1 MIPVK
6 NILRIAVARP
16 FYSLLDY
23 QCPDGVEVQIGCR
36 VRVPLGHSVSLG
48 IIVEITDKSAFKK
61 LRSIQKVLDK
71 TPVFEENSLKL
82 LYWASRYYHHPIGS
96 VIFNAIPS
104 LLRKGKALP
113 FMTVWKVNGALLDQ
127 ADELLKRAHKQ
138 RLVWEFML
146 KFASNDWLSE
156 PLIEQGLKSNGVIN
170 WRSLVNELKKKQLLI
185 AQQVA
190 AKLPTSLIIPA
201 IEPSTKKVF
210 VLTQEQQEVL
220 AQLALIYQ
228 ADKIKPTLLHGITGS
243 GKTEIY
249 LRTIEPILNVGQQVL
264 ILVPEIGLTSQ
275 LFRRFQRYFPQ
286 YAMALLHSGLS
297 DSERSLVWQGA
308 KNNEIKIVIGTR
320 SAVFAPLGNLGII
333 VVDEE
338 HDDSFKQQHKFRYH
352 GRDLAVKRAYDL
364 NIPIILGSAT
374 PALES
379 LQNVERERYH
389 YLRLN
394 SRPGTRTR
402 PDILVQDI
410 RNMRLEAGIS
420 ALLLEEIEQH
430 LSADNQVMLFLNRR
444 GFSPVLYCPACGW
457 HAICQS
463 CDTHMTYHAG
473 IKKVICHHC
482 EYQEHTSTTCPDC
495 HHSGI
500 TTLGQGTERI
510 EHVLQS
516 HFPAIPVVR
525 IDRDTTSRKGALD
538 SKLAI
543 VRQGKPV
550 ILVGTQM
557 LTKGHDFPKLTL
569 VGILDIDQSL
579 LSIDYRAQEQLAQQ
593 IVQVS
598 GRAGRG
604 ESKGRVI
611 LQTSQPEHPLLIN
624 LLGKGYLNIAKQL
637 LSERQRWNYPPFG
650 FQALIRVSAT
660 DKASGLVFLQ
670 QLSDDLSLW
679 DCQNAGVALWGPA
692 SSPMEK
698 RANRYRSQLL
708 MSSSNRVVLHQF
720 LSQAIGKLQVYKK
733 SGNIRW
739 SVDVDPLNML

>member
-1 MIPVK
+1 MTRVK

-23 QCPDGVEVQIGCR
+23 QCPDGVEVQIGSR
-36 VRVPLGHSVSLG
+36 VCVPLGHSVSLG
-48 IIVEITDKSAFKK
+48 IIVEITDKSKFKK
-61 LRSIQKVLDK
+61 LRSIKKVLDK
-71 TPVFEENSLKL
+71 TPVLEENSLKL
-82 LYWASRYYHHPIGS
+82 LHWASRYYHYPVGS
-96 VIFNAIPS
+96 VIFNAIPR

-113 FMTVWKVNGALLDQ
+113 SMTVWKVNGLLLDQ
-127 ADELLKRAHKQ
+127 ADELLKHAPKQ

-156 PLIEQGLKSNGVIN
+156 QHIQQGLKLSGVIN
-170 WRSLVNELKKKQLLI
+170 WRSFLNELKKKQLLI
-185 AQQVA
+185 NQKVEI
-190 AKLPTSLIIPA
+190 KLTTSSSIPA
-201 IEPSTKKVF
+201 IGLTKKKAL

-220 AQLALIYQ
+220 AQLALIYE
-228 ADKIKPTLLHGITGS
+228 AEKIKPTLLHGITGS

-249 LRTIEPILNVGQQVL
+249 LRTVEPILKAGQQVL

-286 YAMALLHSGLS
+286 YTISLLHSALS
-297 DSERSLVWQGA
+297 DGERSFVWQGV

-320 SAVFAPLGNLGII
+320 SAVFAPLSNLGII

-338 HDDSFKQQHKFRYH
+338 HDDSFKQQQKFCYH

-364 NIPIILGSAT
+364 NIPIVLGSAT

-379 LQNVERERYH
+379 LQNVERELYH

-394 SRPGTRTR
+394 RRPGTRTR

-410 RNMRLEAGIS
+410 RNLRLEAGIS
-420 ALLLEEIEQH
+420 AFLLEEIEQH
-430 LSADNQVMLFLNRR
+430 LGAGNQVMLFLNRR

-473 IKKVICHHC
+473 INKIICHHC
-482 EYQEHTSTTCPDC
+482 EYEEYTSTNCPDC
-495 HHSGI
+495 HQSGI

-510 EHVLQS
+510 ENVLQS
-516 HFPAIPVVR
+516 HFPTVAVVR

-557 LTKGHDFPKLTL
+557 LTKGYDFPKLTL

-650 FQALIRVSAT
+650 FQVLIRVTAI
-660 DKASGLVFLQ
+660 DKADGLVFLQ

-698 RANRYRSQLL
+698 RANRYRFQLL
-708 MSSSNRVVLHQF
+708 ISSSERNQLHK
-720 LSQAIGKLQVYKK
+720 ILQKTLDILLTLRRT
-733 SGNIRW
+733 GGIRW
-739 SVDVDPLNML
+739 VIDRDPSDFL